1 MPDRPAENERIHELV
16 RMGRGDEDDRLV
28 SGDAVGGARV
38 DFAEE
43 EVDDDAEAPE
53 AEVVD
58 HVVEPGT
65 GARHVGWR
73 GEEPLAEMWGD

>member
-1 MPDRPAENERIHELV
+1 MSGSTNWFAW
-16 RMGRGDEDDRLV
+16 GCCDEDYRLV
-28 SGDAVGGARV
+28 LGDAVGGARV

-58 HVVEPGT
+58 HVVEPVAST
-65 GARHVGWR
+65 RHVG
-73 GEEPLAEMWGD
+73 